1 MFTKYNFESRGL
13 GMIATTPIS
22 AKTQIGTYFTKG
34 ESVTEENR
42 LIFDGWVESNP
53 LGRYMNHNRNNN
65 CDLYL
70 SGDTI
75 NLVTNRDIRT
85 HEELTVN
92 YLHIIKAINL
102 PEELVKKY
110 DIRDFDYVE
119 EIIDISK
126 NNS

>member
-13 GMIATTPIS
+13 GIIATTEIP
-22 AKTQIGTYFTKG
+22 AQTQIGSYFTKD

-42 LIFDGWVESNP
+42 LIYDGWIETNP
-53 LGRYMNHNRNNN
+53 LGRYMNHNRDNN

-70 SGDTI
+70 SGDVI
-75 NLVTNRDIRT
+75 KLVTNRSVRL

-102 PEELVKKY
+102 PEELVRKY

>member
-13 GMIATTPIS
+13 GMIATTEIP

-34 ESVTEENR
+34 ESVTDENR
-42 LIFDGWVESNP
+42 LIYDGWVESNP

-75 NLVTNRDIRT
+75 NLVTNRDVRM

-92 YLHIIKAINL
+92 YLHIIKAINI